1 MNPILL
7 SARPLENHNYKIYG
21 TLGIKLLNRLRLN
34 FSHQK
39 ERKFGHNIAD
49 TINPFVNAM
58 FLFPWNWD
66 NFPFSLRCR
75 NSTIYCTTLMNELS
89 NIGNTITSLKQ
100 NSLLNIILYEN
111 KNFDSNSNQSILT
124 ATIESI
130 KYTKQFNEP
139 LSWAVLLTILGN
151 PGDMVKHDL
160 RVTS

>member
-7 SARPLENHNYKIYG
+7 SARPLENYNYKIYG

-49 TINPFVNAM
+49 TINPIVNAM

-111 KNFDSNSNQSILT
+111 KNFDSNSNQSMMGTKTLI
-124 ATIESI
+124 AIAI
-130 KYTKQFNEP
+130 KVYSLQPLNLSNTLNNSTNHFLEQFY
-139 LSWAVLLTILGN
+139 
-151 PGDMVKHDL
+151 
-160 RVTS
+160 